1 MASAWRRCCGGR
13 RSSMAELWG
22 LLADEDRLRVF
33 AALALGA
40 RSLVDVAE
48 QSGVEPRLAVRA
60 LKRLEKG
67 GVVARAGN
75 DWDLRRDV
83 IDEQARRTATPRPA
97 FDDEGLSAEQASV
110 LRKFLRDGR
119 LATIPAG
126 RSKRLVVLDHIAKV
140 FDIGVR
146 YSEREVDALLHVFHP
161 DHAALRRYLVDEGFL
176 SREAGV
182 YWRTGGSVDL

>member
-1 MASAWRRCCGGR
+1 
-13 RSSMAELWG
+13 MAELWG

-40 RSLVDVAE
+40 RSLTEVADRA
-48 QSGVEPRLAVRA
+48 GVEPRLAVRA

-67 GVVARAGN
+67 GVVARLGSPSSS
-75 DWDLRRDV
+75 DWELRRDV
-83 IDEQARRTATPRPA
+83 IDAQARRTATPPPE
-97 FDDEGLSAEQASV
+97 FDDDGVPPEQASV

-119 LATIPAG
+119 LATIPAS

-146 YSEREVDALLHVFHP
+146 YSEREVDALVHVFHP
-161 DHAALRRYLVDEGFL
+161 DHAAVRRYLVDEGFL

>member
-1 MASAWRRCCGGR
+1 
-13 RSSMAELWG
+13 MAELWG
-22 LLADEDRLRVF
+22 LLADEERLRVF

-40 RSLVDVAE
+40 RSLTEVAE
-48 QSGVEPRLAVRA
+48 RARVEPRLAVRA

-67 GVVARAGN
+67 GVVARSGSPSSS
-75 DWDLRRDV
+75 DWELRRDV

-97 FDDEGLSAEQASV
+97 FDDEGLSPEQASV

-119 LATIPAG
+119 LATIPAA

-182 YWRTGGSVDL
+182 YWRSGGSVDL

>member
-1 MASAWRRCCGGR
+1 
-13 RSSMAELWG
+13 MAELWG
-22 LLADEDRLRVF
+22 LLADDDRLRVF

-40 RSLVDVAE
+40 RSLVEVAE

-67 GVVARAGN
+67 GVVARCGN
-75 DWDLRRDV
+75 DWELRREV
-83 IDEQARRTATPRPA
+83 IEEQARRTATPRPA
-97 FDDEGLSAEQASV
+97 FDDEGLSPEQASV

-119 LATIPAG
+119 LATIPAA

-182 YWRTGGSVDL
+182 YWRSGGSVEV

>member
-1 MASAWRRCCGGR
+1 MP
-13 RSSMAELWG
+13 ELWG
-22 LLADEDRLRVF
+22 LLADDDRLRVF

-40 RSLVDVAE
+40 RSLVAVAE
-48 QSGVEPRLAVRA
+48 RSGVEPRLAVKA

-67 GVVARAGN
+67 GVVLRLGN
-75 DWDLRRDV
+75 DWELRRDV
-83 IDEQARRTATPRPA
+83 IAEHARLTARPPEQYDE
-97 FDDEGLSAEQASV
+97 EGLPPAQASV
-110 LRKFLRDGR
+110 LRSFLRDGR
-119 LATIPAG
+119 LTTIPAT

-161 DHAALRRYLVDEGFL
+161 DHAALRRYLVDEAFL

-182 YWRTGGSVDL
+182 YWRSGGSVDV